1 MVGSG
6 LLQFGKARKIQHP
19 RRYGCLKRPSWLFA
33 TAHWR
38 HARGIASIINW
49 HDQNL
54 SGSLPA
60 SACCPFNG
68 LGHLFGHF
76 IHNDYFTFDL
86 WQNIDYI
93 FSASVDSARSAWPLK
108 SRDLKTVG
116 PYMPTPDSASQTSSN
131 FNGWMTVS
139 ILFINIGER
148 CVRDSRYEVRIRRLS
163 LIDLDVVLREA
174 DKVAMM
180 SLRLMIPSR

>member
-1 MVGSG
+1 MVGNG

-38 HARGIASIINW
+38 HARGIASIINR

-54 SGSLPA
+54 SGSVPA

-68 LGHLFGHF
+68 PGHLFGHF
-76 IHNDYFTFDL
+76 IHNDNDYFMFDL

-93 FSASVDSARSAWPLK
+93 FSASVDSARFVWPLK
-108 SRDLKTVG
+108 SGDLNTLG
-116 PYMPTPDSASQTSSN
+116 PYMPNPRQRFSYIIQ
-131 FNGWMTVS
+131 
-139 ILFINIGER
+139 L
-148 CVRDSRYEVRIRRLS
+148 
-163 LIDLDVVLREA
+163 
-174 DKVAMM
+174 
-180 SLRLMIPSR
+180 